1 MYKLLTIFF
10 FYFIGI
16 FFDADLF
23 AQENADWNFHAF
35 PSAEGYGKY
44 ATGGR
49 GGKVMIVSN
58 LNDSGE
64 GSFRIA
70 ASSKE
75 KRIIVFETSG
85 TIHLNSPLEIYG
97 NVTIAGQTAPGDG
110 ICLADQP
117 VKIKGNNTIIRYLR
131 FRMGDKYQSLAG
143 MVDGSGGDDALSGTR
158 NKHLIIDHCS
168 ISWSTDEVM
177 SIYGGDSSTLQWN
190 LISEPLNYSYH
201 FEKGDTDWEKHGYGG
216 IWGGAHLSAHHNLF
230 AHCVSRNPRFNG
242 ARLGSTAEFVDF
254 RNNVIY
260 NWQKKSTYGG
270 ESGTYNMVNNF
281 YKPGPS
287 TEKSAKNI
295 LLDPSKTD
303 ILGYGQF
310 YLSGNIIDGLH
321 SSGSFDKKTISLANY
336 EGVIMD
342 EPFTSDLIKTQSAID
357 AYHSVLRDVGASFKR
372 DTLDKRIVLDVKN
385 NRGKIIDVQGGFP
398 HGTKYLETMQAWPT
412 LTSSKP
418 PADSD
423 RDGMPDAWEKNNH
436 LNPNDPTDANISS
449 LHQFYTNIE
458 LYINQLAK

>member
-1 MYKLLTIFF
+1 MNKLSAIFF

-16 FFDADLF
+16 ILADELQ
-23 AQENADWNFHAF
+23 AQGNLSLHGQAF

-75 KRIIVFETSG
+75 KRTIVFETSG
-85 TIHLNSPLEIYG
+85 TIHLNSPLEISG
-97 NVTIAGQTAPGDG
+97 NVTIAGQTAPGGG

-117 VKIKGNNTIIRYLR
+117 VRIKGNNTIIRYLR

-168 ISWSTDEVM
+168 ISWSTDEAL

-230 AHCVSRNPRFNG
+230 AHCVSRNPRYNG
-242 ARLGSTAEFVDF
+242 ARLGSTTEFVDF

-270 ESGTYNMVNNF
+270 EAGTYNMVNNF

-303 ILGYGQF
+303 ILAYGQF
-310 YLSGNIIDGLH
+310 YLAGNLIDGLH
-321 SSGSFDKKTISLANY
+321 SAETFDKKTISLANY

-342 EPFTSDLIKTQSAID
+342 NPFTSDLIKTESALD
-357 AYHSVLRDVGASFKR
+357 AYQSVLSDVGASFKR
-372 DTLDKRIVLDVKN
+372 DTLDERIVQDVKN
-385 NRGKIIDVQGGFP
+385 NRGKIIDVQGGYT
-398 HGTKYLETMQAWPT
+398 HGTIYQETIKAWPS
-412 LTSSKP
+412 LRSNKP
-418 PADSD
+418 PADAD
-423 RDGMPDAWEKNNH
+423 RDGMPDAWEKKNQ
-436 LNPNDPTDANISS
+436 LNPNDPTDASISS

-458 LYINQLAK
+458 MYINQLAK